1 MKKFL
6 PHIIAIISFLVLT
19 FAFLSPVFSGKDI
32 FGGDTQSYMGMAQEA
47 NAYNETHDDQT
58 LWTGSMFSGMPTYQI
73 CMKDD
78 NSIISLTDDALR
90 LLPGPTYRV
99 FLYLVGFYILLI
111 AFGLSPYWAIA
122 GSIAFAFGS
131 YNLNIILA
139 GHNTKAVAIAYMAPI
154 IASIYMGF

>member
-1 MKKFL
+1 MKKFI
-6 PHIIAIISFLVLT
+6 PHIIAIVSFLVIT
-19 FAFLSPVFSGKDI
+19 FAYLSPVFSGKDI

-47 NAYNETHDDQT
+47 NTYNANHDDQT

-78 NSIISLTDDALR
+78 SSVISLADDALR
-90 LLPGPTYRV
+90 VLPGPTYRV

-122 GSIAFAFGS
+122 
-131 YNLNIILA
+131 
-139 GHNTKAVAIAYMAPI
+139 VALPLLL
-154 IASIYMGF
+154 GRTTLLL